1 MDYNSE
7 ERLTTKFTGGSS
19 LRSLVDSVELGSH
32 AFVAVDMEEY
42 LSTSEVIDRLHPEII
57 ELAKQI
63 ASGHETSTAIAK
75 ASFEWVRDEIC
86 HSFDYETYA

>member
-1 MDYNSE
+1 
-7 ERLTTKFTGGSS
+7 
-19 LRSLVDSVELGSH
+19 
-32 AFVAVDMEEY
+32 MEEY
-42 LSTSEVIDRLHPEII
+42 LSTSKVIDWSHPEII